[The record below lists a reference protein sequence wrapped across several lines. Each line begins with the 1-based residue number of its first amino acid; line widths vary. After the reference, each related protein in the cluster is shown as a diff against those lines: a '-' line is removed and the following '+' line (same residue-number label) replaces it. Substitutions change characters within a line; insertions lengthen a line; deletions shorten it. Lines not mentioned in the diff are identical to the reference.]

1 MFISVISLFLI
12 GSIISYF
19 SQSIE
24 VLILGRVLEGISNGI
39 LMLYIQILIYKILPE
54 EKWQI
59 SMGFF
64 GLIIGFAPV
73 CGMFVGGFIIDNY
86 SWRVIFELFSI
97 ASFILL
103 IIGYPLI
110 KNIFKTEYHPL
121 DVISVVLSI
130 VGVTG
135 IILGFTNIAEFGF
148 DSLFVIILF
157 IIGVITVILFIKRQ
171 NLIDDSL
178 LNLKVFE
185 EKYFV
190 IGTLY
195 ICVLYLCLKRCTA
208 LLPVY
213 FQGIAYHS
221 ATTSAL
227 INFPSGILMIVTNFI
242 GAILVSKI
250 GIKKV
255 LIASCSL
262 MIVGFVG
269 MITYTVDSAVMYYI
283 RTQVIRY
290 LGFGLGLIPVTTW
303 TIAMVSDIVEDGSAV
318 NNTLRQIS
326 AAIGSS
332 IFLVIVVYISG
343 GNITHSVV
351 SMNSFKIVSALMLVL
366 ILILLLIA
374 IFIIDDKEKILVKIN
389 KNS

>member
-148 DSLFVIILF
+148 DSLFVIIPF

-195 ICVLYLCLKRCTA
+195 VCVLYLCLNGCTA

-227 INFPSGILMIVTNFI
+227 INFPGGILMIVTNFI

-374 IFIIDDKEKILVKIN
+374 IFIIDDKEKILVKRN

>member
-1 MFISVISLFLI
+1 
-12 GSIISYF
+12 
-19 SQSIE
+19 
-24 VLILGRVLEGISNGI
+24 
-39 LMLYIQILIYKILPE
+39 
-54 EKWQI
+54 
-59 SMGFF
+59 
-64 GLIIGFAPV
+64 
-73 CGMFVGGFIIDNY
+73 
-86 SWRVIFELFSI
+86 
-97 ASFILL
+97 
-103 IIGYPLI
+103 
-110 KNIFKTEYHPL
+110 
-121 DVISVVLSI
+121 
-130 VGVTG
+130 
-135 IILGFTNIAEFGF
+135 
-148 DSLFVIILF
+148 
-157 IIGVITVILFIKRQ
+157 
-171 NLIDDSL
+171 
-178 LNLKVFE
+178 
-185 EKYFV
+185 
-190 IGTLY
+190 
-195 ICVLYLCLKRCTA
+195 
-208 LLPVY
+208 
-213 FQGIAYHS
+213 
-221 ATTSAL
+221 
-227 INFPSGILMIVTNFI
+227 MIVTNFI

-374 IFIIDDKEKILVKIN
+374 IFIIDDKEKILVKRN

>member
-1 MFISVISLFLI
+1 M
-12 GSIISYF
+12 
-19 SQSIE
+19 
-24 VLILGRVLEGISNGI
+24 LEGISNGI
-39 LMLYIQILIYKILPE
+39 LMPYIQILIYKILPE

-148 DSLFVIILF
+148 DSLFVIIPF

-171 NLIDDSL
+171 NSIDDPL

-195 ICVLYLCLKRCTA
+195 VCVLYLCLNGCTA

-213 FQGIAYHS
+213 F
-221 ATTSAL
+221 
-227 INFPSGILMIVTNFI
+227 
-242 GAILVSKI
+242 
-250 GIKKV
+250 
-255 LIASCSL
+255 
-262 MIVGFVG
+262 
-269 MITYTVDSAVMYYI
+269 
-283 RTQVIRY
+283 
-290 LGFGLGLIPVTTW
+290 
-303 TIAMVSDIVEDGSAV
+303 
-318 NNTLRQIS
+318 
-326 AAIGSS
+326 
-332 IFLVIVVYISG
+332 
-343 GNITHSVV
+343 
-351 SMNSFKIVSALMLVL
+351 
-366 ILILLLIA
+366 
-374 IFIIDDKEKILVKIN
+374 
-389 KNS
+389 